1 MQCLVPSLHPAL
13 LVAAEDPSTTA
24 SMLAFLA
31 FHIASYHFT
40 ACLFGPGLFDLN
52 AVLDVCFDAQFSCSH
67 AQVQRLWMRRLT
79 PTLTPTPTR
88 QPQP

>member
-1 MQCLVPSLHPAL
+1 
-13 LVAAEDPSTTA
+13 
-24 SMLAFLA
+24 MLAFQA
-31 FHIASYHFT
+31 FHIAAYHFAHGTFQPT
-40 ACLFGPGLFDLN
+40 AAGSARGCSELDSLLGGGPGLFDLN